1 MALPSLSDRVG
12 GVVKLWNMDCRIVF
26 SFKNSSNNLYYGT
39 PSPKSPLSRYNVFMF
54 KKYIEYLNTI
64 RTTIG
69 SRESCTVG
77 DGRRP
82 RGKAGL

>member
-39 PSPKSPLSRYNVFMF
+39 PLTAGHNYDLV
-54 KKYIEYLNTI
+54 
-64 RTTIG
+64 G
-69 SRESCTVG
+69 SF
-77 DGRRP
+77 
-82 RGKAGL
+82 